1 MMTENLT
8 VNQIRVLSTLVNG
21 DKYGLEIIKAIKEES
36 GAKLFLGTL
45 YNLMNSL
52 EKKGYVKSRWGEATS
67 ERGGNRRKYYEITG
81 AGENVLNDT
90 RSSLMKLWGFEGNYS
105 FSMI

>member
-1 MMTENLT
+1 MTSENLT
-8 VNQIRVLSTLVNG
+8 VNQVRVLSTLMNG
-21 DKYGLEIIKAIKEES
+21 DKYGLAIIKAIEEES

-52 EKKGYVKSRWGEATS
+52 EKKGYVKSRWGESTS

-81 AGENVLNDT
+81 AGKGVLNDT
-90 RSSLMKLWGFEGNYS
+90 QTSLMRLWGINFN
-105 FSMI
+105 F

>member
-1 MMTENLT
+1 MSENLT
-8 VNQIRVLSTLVNG
+8 VNQVRVLSTLMNG
-21 DKYGLEIIKAIKEES
+21 DKYGLEIIKAIQEES

-90 RSSLMKLWGFEGNYS
+90 RSSLMRLWNGNINL
-105 FSMI
+105 SMT

>member
-1 MMTENLT
+1 MSVENLT
-8 VNQIRVLSTLVNG
+8 INQVRVLSTLMNG
-21 DKYGLEIIKAIKEES
+21 DKYGLEIIKAIEEES
-36 GAKLFLGTL
+36 GAKFFLGTL

-81 AGENVLNDT
+81 AGKSVLSDT
-90 RSSLMKLWGFEGNYS
+90 QNSLMRLWGVNLS
-105 FSMI
+105 I